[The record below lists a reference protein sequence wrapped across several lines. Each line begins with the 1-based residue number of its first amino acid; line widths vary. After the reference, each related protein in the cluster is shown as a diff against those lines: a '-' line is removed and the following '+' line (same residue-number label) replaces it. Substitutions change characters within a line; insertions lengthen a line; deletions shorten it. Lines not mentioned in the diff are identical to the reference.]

1 MNRGS
6 TEWFVSAA
14 VLLLKVLLVPVSG
27 AAAAAAAACEA
38 GITVVGKTRSASSV
52 TTIPRRSIKLHTPR
66 HCSHFQFCFQPASFL
81 AVYLKKALTTMTKHI
96 FCRAFALSVAQ
107 LAVPKC

>member
-27 AAAAAAAACEA
+27 AASAACEA
-38 GITVVGKTRSASSV
+38 GITVVGQTRSASSA

-81 AVYLKKALTTMTKHI
+81 TVYLKKKNLE
-96 FCRAFALSVAQ
+96 R
-107 LAVPKC
+107 